1 MLAVLAN
8 RRGLEQVDLQ
18 VGLPLLFHGGRS
30 LLVKRR
36 QEARACGGL
45 DLVLLRRGHLG
56 KWGRTHN
63 EARSQSSRAPEE
75 EGRTH
80 FSFWLQPNCGNARK
94 SQWPW
99 RAQGRQSLSKETH
112 QTHSNRLSSVAPTV
126 SAICDIDAP
135 HTFPHIKPRSRPER
149 LGSRVRQTPRVCVA
163 SLVAGLGAAARL
175 SSQSQPQI
183 QRPQADMRA
192 FRLSGRP
199 LPRARTP
206 VPRAEWARCRS
217 VAGLR
222 TQSVASSTSPST
234 STAWDER
241 VLSGIQPTGI
251 PHLGNFCG
259 AIAQWVALQ
268 EQSRTETQPL
278 RLYSVVDLH
287 AITVPFDH
295 ERMPAQVRAT
305 VATLLGAGLDPT
317 KNILFKQSDVREHT
331 ELAWLLS
338 CITPIGWLQRMTQYK
353 QKAEQGKVESALG
366 LLAYPVLMAADI
378 LLYRATQVPVGH
390 DQLQHLELARMI
402 ATTCNDRFQR
412 ELFPKPFPVQRR
424 EDEELVRIM
433 SLREPTKKMSKSDA
447 SAMARIDLS
456 DDPVLIR
463 KKIMKAQTDATAGIS
478 YDKQARPGVANLLS
492 IFSAV
497 TDRPIDDLVH
507 EFGHMQTGVFKQH
520 VADAVIAKYVQW
532 WRTDIQRTLMQCGH
546 VAHLHLTSRLWIS
559 PSSSSLTMMT
569 LICRFLLFDL

>member
-1 MLAVLAN
+1 M
-8 RRGLEQVDLQ
+8 
-18 VGLPLLFHGGRS
+18 
-30 LLVKRR
+30 
-36 QEARACGGL
+36 
-45 DLVLLRRGHLG
+45 
-56 KWGRTHN
+56 
-63 EARSQSSRAPEE
+63 
-75 EGRTH
+75 
-80 FSFWLQPNCGNARK
+80 
-94 SQWPW
+94 
-99 RAQGRQSLSKETH
+99 
-112 QTHSNRLSSVAPTV
+112 
-126 SAICDIDAP
+126 
-135 HTFPHIKPRSRPER
+135 
-149 LGSRVRQTPRVCVA
+149 
-163 SLVAGLGAAARL
+163 
-175 SSQSQPQI
+175 
-183 QRPQADMRA
+183 
-192 FRLSGRP
+192 
-199 LPRARTP
+199 
-206 VPRAEWARCRS
+206 
-217 VAGLR
+217 
-222 TQSVASSTSPST
+222 ASSASVST
-234 STAWDER
+234 PTAWNAR

-251 PHLGNFCG
+251 PHLGNYCG

-268 EQSRTETQPL
+268 EQPHTETQPL

-353 QKAEQGKVESALG
+353 QKAEQGKTESALG

-402 ATTCNDRFQR
+402 ATTCNDRFQC
-412 ELFPKPFPVQRR
+412 ELFPKPFPVLRR

-447 SAMARIDLS
+447 SALARIDLS
-456 DDPVLIR
+456 DDPALIR
-463 KKIMKAQTDATAGIS
+463 KKIMKAQTDATAGIA

-507 EFGHMQTGVFKQH
+507 EYGHMQTGVFKQQ
-520 VADAVIAKYVQW
+520 VADAVIAKYVVAKQPAS
-532 WRTDIQRTLMQCGH
+532 QR
-546 VAHLHLTSRLWIS
+546 I
-559 PSSSSLTMMT
+559 
-569 LICRFLLFDL
+569 I